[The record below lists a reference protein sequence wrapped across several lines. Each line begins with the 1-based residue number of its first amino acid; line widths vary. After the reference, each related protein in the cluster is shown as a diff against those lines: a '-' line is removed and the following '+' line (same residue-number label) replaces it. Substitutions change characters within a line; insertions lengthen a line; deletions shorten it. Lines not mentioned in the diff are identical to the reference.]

1 MSKFPN
7 NLSKRLQDRTNN
19 NSFRELQAPKDGIDF
34 YSNDYL
40 GFSSSETIF
49 SEATKLCEKHQLKQN
64 GATGSRLI
72 SGNHK
77 LFELTEYFLAEFHQ
91 AESAL
96 IFNSGYDANLGF
108 FSSVPQKGDFI
119 FYDEL
124 IHASIRDGISLSN
137 AKAYKFQHNNIEDL
151 QAKISRQE
159 SLENS
164 VIYIVTEAVFSM
176 DGDLAPLSK
185 LADFA
190 EKNNHFLIVD
200 EAHSTGVFGANGS
213 GLVNELQLQE
223 KIFARIHTFGKA
235 MGCHGAVILGSQ
247 ELKSYL
253 VNFAR
258 SFIYTTGLPPHAI
271 ATIYSAFQQLKN
283 GGAELDKL
291 KANIQYFKKQLK
303 IAKIDSYFIESES
316 PIQCAIVSGNGSVK
330 KIAAIFQQNGFLV
343 KPILSPTVPKG
354 SERLRF
360 CLHSFNS
367 EEEIAA
373 LINLLSESLK
383 SILDE

>member
-1 MSKFPN
+1 MNFFPEKLRYKLDSRKEQQN
-7 NLSKRLQDRTNN
+7 FRILSKTD
-19 NSFRELQAPKDGIDF
+19 KDLFDF

-40 GFSSSETIF
+40 AFSNSESIF
-49 SEATKLCEKHQLKQN
+49 IEATRLCEKFQLKQN

-77 LFELTEYFLAEFHQ
+77 LFDLTENFLAEFHQ

-96 IFNSGYDANLGF
+96 VFNSGYDANLGF

-137 AKAYKFQHNNIEDL
+137 AKAYKFKHNNIEDL
-151 QAKISRQE
+151 QAKISRQKP
-159 SLENS
+159 SENAS
-164 VIYIVTEAVFSM
+164 IYIVTEAIFSM
-176 DGDLAPLSK
+176 DGDQAPLLE
-185 LADFA
+185 LANFS

-200 EAHSTGVFGANGS
+200 EAHSTGIFGENGS
-213 GLVNELQLQE
+213 GLVNQFQLQE
-223 KIFARIHTFGKA
+223 KVFARIHTFGKA

-247 ELKSYL
+247 KLKSYL

-258 SFIYTTGLPPHAI
+258 SFIYTTGLPPHTI
-271 ATIYSAFQQLKN
+271 ATIYSAFQQLKI
-283 GGAELDKL
+283 GEAEIGKL

-316 PIQCAIVSGNGSVK
+316 PIQCAIVSGNESVK
-330 KIAAIFQQNGFLV
+330 KIATSFQQSGFLV
-343 KPILSPTVPKG
+343 KPILSPTVSKG

-367 EEEIAA
+367 EEEINS

-383 SILDE
+383 SI